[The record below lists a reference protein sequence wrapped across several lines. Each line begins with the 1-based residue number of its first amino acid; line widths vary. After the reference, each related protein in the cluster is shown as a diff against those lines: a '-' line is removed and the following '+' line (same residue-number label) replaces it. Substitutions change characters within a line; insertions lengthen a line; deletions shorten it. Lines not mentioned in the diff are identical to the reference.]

1 MTEPEDAAQTRL
13 PQRLK
18 AWGQRTI
25 ERAQALA
32 EKAQQWKPVRVFK
45 HFGEQRGALLANG
58 LSFQAIFSVFAA
70 VWVGFSIIG
79 LVLGADAE
87 LRESLFRLIRIS
99 VPGLLDLGDGGAID
113 PNELLNASSLG
124 WTGALAL
131 AGALFTAVAWLGAAR
146 GAVREIAQLPL
157 PQTNFVLLKLR
168 DLGLAIAFGAA
179 VLLSAVLLFA
189 STQAL
194 QWVFPAI
201 GIDTDSQVAAIAAR
215 IIALTLMFAL
225 DAAILAT
232 LYRILAG
239 VKIPPRPLV
248 QAALLGAAGLAA
260 LKILGTALLGG
271 ASSNPLLAS
280 FAVIIGLLIWF
291 NLICQVILIAAAWLV
306 VTATDD
312 GVPLDPVGERERR
325 ELEARLRLEI
335 EEEVR
340 AELEAALPRAVR
352 WLARRRS
359 RRQVSEQN

>member
-1 MTEPEDAAQTRL
+1 MTDSEDADDNRL

-25 ERAQALA
+25 DGAKEFAERAQ
-32 EKAQQWKPVRVFK
+32 EWKPVRVLT
-45 HFGEQRGALLANG
+45 HFGQQRGALLANG
-58 LSFQAIFSVFAA
+58 LSYQAIFSVFAA
-70 VWVGFSIIG
+70 FLVGFSIIG
-79 LVLGADAE
+79 LVLDANAE
-87 LRESLFRLIRIS
+87 LRDSLFRVIRLS
-99 VPGLLDLGDGGAID
+99 VPGLLDLGEGGAID
-113 PNELLNASSLG
+113 PDELLDAAAIG

-131 AGALFTAVAWLGAAR
+131 AGALFTAVAWLGSAR
-146 GAVREIAQLPL
+146 NAVREIAQLASP
-157 PQTNFVLLKLR
+157 PVNFLLLKLR
-168 DLGLAIAFGAA
+168 DLGLALAFGAA
-179 VLLSAVLLFA
+179 VLLSAGLLFA

-194 QWVFPAI
+194 EWIFPAI
-201 GIDTDSQVAAIAAR
+201 GIETDSSVAAVAAR
-215 IIALTLMFAL
+215 IIGLTLMFAL

-239 VKIPPRPLV
+239 VKIPPRPLM
-248 QAALLGAAGLAA
+248 QGALLGAAGLAV
-260 LKILGTALLGG
+260 LKILGSTLLGG

-312 GVPLDPVGERERR
+312 GVPLDPIGERERR
-325 ELEARLRLEI
+325 EAEARLRLEL
-335 EEEVR
+335 EEEIR
-340 AELEAALPRAVR
+340 AELESTLPRAVR

>member
-1 MTEPEDAAQTRL
+1 MTDSEDAAEAGL
-13 PQRLK
+13 PHRVK
-18 AWGQRTI
+18 TWGQRAI
-25 ERAQALA
+25 ERAKALA
-32 EKAQQWKPVRVFK
+32 ERVQEWKPVRVFQ
-45 HFGEQRGALLANG
+45 HFGEQRGPLLANG

-70 VWVGFSIIG
+70 VWVGFSVIG

-87 LRESLFRLIRIS
+87 LRESLFRVIRLS
-99 VPGLLDLGDGGAID
+99 VPGLLDLGNGGAID
-113 PNELLNASSLG
+113 PDELLAASSLG

-146 GAVREIAQLPL
+146 NAVREIAQLPS
-157 PQTNFVLLKLR
+157 PPANFLLLKLR
-168 DLGLAIAFGAA
+168 DLGLALAFGAA
-179 VLLSAVLLFA
+179 VLLSAALLFA

-194 QWVFPAI
+194 EWIFPAI
-201 GIDTDSQVAAIAAR
+201 GIDTDSRIAAIAAR
-215 IIALTLMFAL
+215 IIGLTLMFAL

-239 VKIPPRPLV
+239 VKIPPRPLM
-248 QAALLGAAGLAA
+248 QGALLGAAGLAV
-260 LKILGTALLGG
+260 LKILGTTLLGG

-291 NLICQVILIAAAWLV
+291 NLTCQVILIAAAWLV

-312 GVPLDPVGERERR
+312 GVPLAPVGERERR